1 MYSDDVQ
8 QNRLRNFRR
17 ILKSIGGTNEAARMM
32 NKKNT
37 YITHIAGPTPVRN
50 IGIGIIETGN
60 AEAVANRLEKLAA
73 AIRNA
78 AKRRF

>member
-1 MYSDDVQ
+1 MHVGYCKRKLATEVNMYSDDVQ

-17 ILKSIGGTNEAARMM
+17 ILKSIGGTNEA
-32 NKKNT
+32 
-37 YITHIAGPTPVRN
+37 
-50 IGIGIIETGN
+50 
-60 AEAVANRLEKLAA
+60 VANRLEKLAA

>member
-50 IGIGIIETGN
+50 TGK
-60 AEAVANRLEKLAA
+60 RLPTARQSFLFEMLAY
-73 AIRNA
+73 R
-78 AKRRF
+78 